1 MHLVMY
7 VVYCNA
13 FSDSD
18 SIRQISKVY
27 RASWY
32 IAGTSPCC
40 AAFWYLKAHYF
51 TVKAELTE

>member
-1 MHLVMY
+1 MHLVLY

-40 AAFWYLKAHYF
+40 AAFWYLTAQQH
-51 TVKAELTE
+51 VRCEG

>member
-1 MHLVMY
+1 MQ
-7 VVYCNA
+7 CGA
-13 FSDSD
+13 FG
-18 SIRQISKVY
+18 KGKLY

-51 TVKAELTE
+51 TAKAELTE